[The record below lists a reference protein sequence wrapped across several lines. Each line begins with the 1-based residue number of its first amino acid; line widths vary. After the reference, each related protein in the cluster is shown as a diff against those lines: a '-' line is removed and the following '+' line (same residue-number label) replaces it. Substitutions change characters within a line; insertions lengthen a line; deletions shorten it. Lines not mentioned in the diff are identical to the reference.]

1 MFHSFD
7 TNNYQDWR
15 CKICDFGLSRL
26 QQGDLKTMGRLCG
39 TFHFAGPEVF
49 QGGVATDKFDVYSM
63 GIVLWELLNTV
74 ATYVFVSKI
83 EKERKLIM
91 K

>member
-1 MFHSFD
+1 
-7 TNNYQDWR
+7 
-15 CKICDFGLSRL
+15 
-26 QQGDLKTMGRLCG
+26 MGRLCG

-74 ATYVFVSKI
+74 ATYVSFL
-83 EKERKLIM
+83 RKHVPKQNLFLFSNLLVVNMNSLMLNMPLLLII

>member
-1 MFHSFD
+1 MA
-7 TNNYQDWR
+7 
-15 CKICDFGLSRL
+15 
-26 QQGDLKTMGRLCG
+26 RLCG

-74 ATYVFVSKI
+74 ATYVFLNFKSKFNSKKRTKKK
-83 EKERKLIM
+83 KELSTKQFQPFFSLLFSLFFAFF
-91 K
+91 

>member
-1 MFHSFD
+1 
-7 TNNYQDWR
+7 
-15 CKICDFGLSRL
+15 
-26 QQGDLKTMGRLCG
+26 MGRLCG

-74 ATYVFVSKI
+74 ATYDT
-83 EKERKLIM
+83 
-91 K
+91 